1 MPEYLYPGVYIE
13 EVSTGNAPIEGVS
26 TSTAGFLGIAERG
39 PNQPVLCTSFGD
51 YQRSFGS
58 YVQDPD
64 GTDHYLAYAVE
75 GFFQNGGLRCFV
87 QRVFH
92 QDTQTPANSAQDA
105 EATAGGMEITAIGP
119 GAWGNTIA
127 YQISAAGMGNPS
139 LFKLTVLYWTG
150 TPSTDLVSNPTASE
164 IYDNLSSTPSDSNF
178 YGSAIN
184 DVSNLITVT
193 QNAAGRPP
201 NNPLN
206 AAGTDPNVVV
216 NALSVTPATGLTVGG
231 TLIVAAG
238 GNKQTFTVNPNPPA
252 GSPTIITVLD
262 LITVINDDT
271 TVGAKATLNRSGN
284 VSILD
289 PGLNGDIAVTGTLTS
304 AGVNL
309 GTFSSLNPNQVAGSN
324 TGLTSITALT
334 DGATMVVSVGGANT
348 NLQVNA
354 TAGPIETVNDLINQ
368 IGTIA
373 GLTASL
379 DSLGRLNIVDA
390 QSRANLSVTGSL
402 ASSNANL
409 GSFTQAAPALN
420 NAGAPILLAG
430 GNNGINPN
438 IQAGSVEGL
447 ALTTAL
453 SDKDTL
459 VVSTGGAQTT
469 FAMAWTAVPP
479 IKTVSDLIT
488 AIANKPALG
497 LIASLNAD
505 GQFVVQDTQSRGN
518 LEVTGTLAGT
528 QAAPG
533 PLGVFTAAAA
543 TYTEADFE
551 GNDIDPTAKTGL
563 LALGDVDQIA
573 LLACPDEFYFGTT
586 SNAVAQMLQEQCETQ
601 MDRFA
606 ILDAPV
612 AAGPPQSNN
621 PSVNSEY
628 CAYYYPWLTI
638 TNPNTD
644 VNLLVP
650 PCGHIAGIYARSDTN
665 YGVQKDPANEVINGI
680 VQLQLNVNN
689 QQQAI
694 LNPKGVNCL
703 RYFTGAGN
711 LVWGGRTTS
720 TDPDWQYINVRRIF
734 IFVEQSI
741 KLGTQWVV
749 FDINADPTWR
759 RVVRSISDF
768 LTTLWRE
775 GMLQGATKDQAF
787 FVRCD
792 NTTMTQAD
800 IDAGRLICV
809 IGIAPVKPAEFV
821 IFQIG
826 QWYGGSSVTEQ

>member
-39 PNQPVLCTSFGD
+39 PTTPVLCTSFGD

-92 QDTQTPANSAQDA
+92 QDTQTPANSAQYA
-105 EATAGGMEITAIGP
+105 EATAGGMEIKAIGP

-127 YQISAAGMGNPS
+127 YQVSAAGMGNPS
-139 LFKLTVLYWTG
+139 LFKLTVLYWTK
-150 TPSTDLVSNPTASE
+150 TASTDLVSNPTASE
-164 IYDNLSSTPSDSNF
+164 VYDNLSSIPSDSNF
-178 YGSAIN
+178 YASAIN
-184 DVSNLITVT
+184 GVSNLITVA
-193 QNAAGRPP
+193 QNAAGPP
-201 NNPLN
+201 PKNPLN
-206 AAGTDPNVVV
+206 AAGKDFNVVV
-216 NALSVTPATGLTVGG
+216 NALPVTPATGLTVGA
-231 TLIVAAG
+231 TLNIAAG
-238 GNKQTFTVNPNPPA
+238 GKSQSFTVNPNPPA

-262 LITVINDDT
+262 LITAINDDT
-271 TVGAKATLNRSGN
+271 TVSAKATLNRSGN

-289 PGLNGDIAVTGTLTS
+289 PRLNADINVTGTLAS

-309 GTFSSLNPNQVAGSN
+309 GAFSSLNPNQVAGSN
-324 TGLTSITALT
+324 AELSSITALT
-334 DGATMVVSVGGANT
+334 DGAALVISVGGAST

-354 TAGPIETVNDLINQ
+354 AAGPIKTVNDLINQ

-373 GLTASL
+373 GLKASL
-379 DSLGRLNIVDA
+379 DNSGRLNIVDT
-390 QSRANLSVTGSL
+390 QSRANLSVSGSL
-402 ASSNANL
+402 ASSNVNL
-409 GSFTQAAPALN
+409 GPFTPAAPALN
-420 NAGAPILLAG
+420 NAGTPILLAA
-430 GNNGINPN
+430 GNDGINSN
-438 IQAGSVEGL
+438 VQTGSVEGL

-453 SDKDTL
+453 PDKDTL
-459 VVSTGGAQTT
+459 VVSTGGAQTPFT
-469 FAMAWTAVPP
+469 VNAAAGP
-479 IKTVSDLIT
+479 IKLVSDLI
-488 AIANKPALG
+488 AAFANNAALG
-497 LIASLNAD
+497 LIASLNAN
-505 GQFVVQDTQSRGN
+505 GQFVIQDTQSRGN
-518 LEVTGTLAGT
+518 LEVTGTLAGS
-528 QAAPG
+528 QNAPG
-533 PLGVFTAAAA
+533 PLGVFTAAVA

-551 GNDIDPTAKTGL
+551 GNDIYPTAKTGL
-563 LALGDVDQIA
+563 LALGDVDEIA

-586 SNAVAQMLQEQCETQ
+586 SNAVAQMLQEQCEQQ
-601 MDRFA
+601 MDRFG
-606 ILDAPV
+606 ILNAPV
-612 AAGPPQSNN
+612 AAGQPQSNN

-628 CAYYYPWLTI
+628 CAYYYPWLMV

-644 VNLLVP
+644 VNLLAP

-734 IFVEQSI
+734 IFIEQSI

-759 RVVRSISDF
+759 RVVRSVSDF

-826 QWYGGSSVTEQ
+826 QWYGGSSVSEQ